1 MIAIMKLS
9 PGSRLD
15 HYEIVELIGKGGMGE
30 VYRAKDTRLPR
41 DAAIKVSAAQFTE
54 RFARETKIIAGLNH
68 PNICTLY
75 DVGPNYL
82 VMELIEGPTLADRI
96 KEGALSLAEASGIAR
111 QVADALEYAHEKGV
125 VHRDLKPGNI
135 KIRPDGVV
143 KVLDFGLAK
152 VGGIAVAQSDQS
164 PTLTLNATAAGMI
177 LGTAAY
183 MSPEQAKGKEVDKRS
198 DIYAF
203 GIVFYEMLSG
213 APPHKGDTLQETLAS
228 VLKDEPDLNQV
239 PAQAHRLLKRCLEK
253 DPQKRLRHI
262 GDVMALLDDAPA
274 PSSATQPASTAP
286 APKTKRNWLRPAVAI
301 LLLLAGVT
309 LGALYFRSPPPAV
322 QEVRSQIPKPEGLTF
337 NAGIQAAIS
346 PDGRWL
352 AFHALGPDNVSRI
365 YVRSID
371 SLEVRPLPGSEGV
384 LDLSPPPFW
393 SYDSRFVVFGVP
405 GKLKK
410 AEVTGTPAQTIA
422 DITGQSFAQGGSWNR
437 YGLIVFGKPL
447 SNLLQVSAAGGT
459 PVAITA
465 LAPGEIAH
473 RWPQFLPDGR
483 RFLYQRV
490 SSSADKTGIYVGS
503 LDLKPD
509 QQSMQPL
516 LLTNRQAYW
525 VAPEGSGKS
534 FLLIQREE
542 TLLAQPFDTGTL
554 QLSGVPYPIATGVG
568 SFASRTNGLWSIA
581 RNGTLLYREGGTG
594 IPRLLW
600 RDLTGKVIG
609 DPGTPNRYG
618 DPAVSPEGGRAAFQ
632 LIDAQGNGDIW
643 VRDLTRGN
651 DTRLTFDPRLDA
663 SPVWSPDG
671 KKIIFSA
678 NRGGSMDLY
687 EKSADGAGEERL
699 LFKSDQD
706 KTPTSWSRDG
716 RFLLFDSVD
725 PKTSDDLWILP
736 LDQSKDTLKPL
747 VYLKTEFREG
757 SAQFSPDGRWI
768 AYNANPSGNF
778 QVYVRP
784 FAHEQGGQ
792 GAGAASAASGPQ
804 WMVSTTEGDFPRWSG
819 DGKRLFFVG
828 MSNAFMVADIQP
840 GVTFQSGTPRR
851 LFGDV
856 QNFPFGSTLAGD
868 RFLFADYAT
877 ATPGPP
883 PPFTVVLNWYTR
895 LKN

>member
-1 MIAIMKLS
+1 MKLS

-15 HYEIVELIGKGGMGE
+15 HYEIIELIGKGGMGE

-54 RFARETKIIAGLNH
+54 RFARESKIIAGLNH
-68 PNICTLY
+68 PNIYTLY
-75 DVGPNYL
+75 DVGSNYL
-82 VMELIEGPTLADRI
+82 VMELIDGPTLADRI
-96 KEGALSLAEASGIAR
+96 KEGALTLADASGIAR
-111 QVADALEYAHEKGV
+111 QIADALDYAHEKGV

-152 VGGIAVAQSDQS
+152 VGGTPVAQSDQS
-164 PTLTLNATAAGMI
+164 PTLTLGATAAGMI

-203 GIVFYEMLSG
+203 GLVFYEMLSG
-213 APPHKGDTLQETLAS
+213 TPPHKGDTLQETLAS

-239 PAQAHRLLKRCLEK
+239 PPQAHHLLKRCLEK

-262 GDVMALLDDAPA
+262 GDVMSLLDDAPA
-274 PSSATQPASTAP
+274 PSSATTPASTVP
-286 APKTKRNWLRPAVAI
+286 APKSALNWLWPAFAA

-309 LGALYFRSPPPAV
+309 LGALYFRSPTPAV

-337 NAGIQAAIS
+337 NAGVQAAVS
-346 PDGRWL
+346 PDGHWL
-352 AFHALGPDNVSRI
+352 AFHALGPDNVSRV

-371 SLEVRPLPGSEGV
+371 SLEVKPLPGSEGV
-384 LDLSPPPFW
+384 QDFSPPPFW
-393 SYDSRFVVFGVP
+393 SYDSRYVVFGAL

-422 DITGQSFAQGGSWNR
+422 DTPGQQFVQGGGWNR
-437 YGLIVFGKPL
+437 DGVIVFGKPG

-459 PVAITA
+459 PVAVTA
-465 LAPGEIAH
+465 LAPGEVAH

-490 SSSADKTGIYVGS
+490 SRSVDKTGIYVGS
-503 LDLKPD
+503 LDLKPE

-516 LLTNRQAYW
+516 LMTNRQAYW

-554 QLSGVPYPIATGVG
+554 RLSGVPYPIATGVG

-581 RNGTLLYREGGTG
+581 RNGTLLYREGGTAG
-594 IPRLLW
+594 LPRLLW

-609 DPGTPNRYG
+609 DPGAPNSYNA
-618 DPAVSPEGGRAAFQ
+618 PAVSPQGGFAAFE
-632 LIDAQGNGDIW
+632 LTDAQGNTDIW

-651 DTRLTFDPRLDA
+651 DTRLTFDPRRDA

-671 KKIIFSA
+671 KKIIFAAS
-678 NRGGSMDLY
+678 RGGSMDLY
-687 EKSADGAGEERL
+687 EKSADGSGEERL

-706 KTPTSWSRDG
+706 KFPTSWSHDG
-716 RFLLFDSVD
+716 RFLLFHSVD
-725 PKTSDDLWILP
+725 QETAEDIWILP
-736 LDQSKDTLKPL
+736 LDQSKDTLEPF

-757 SAQFSPDGRWI
+757 FAQFSPDGRWI
-768 AYNANPSGNF
+768 AYQASPSGSF

-784 FAHEQGGQ
+784 FTHEQGGQ

-804 WMVSTTEGDFPRWSG
+804 WMVSTTEGNFPHWSG
-819 DGKRLFFVG
+819 DGKRLFFIG
-828 MSNAFMVADIQP
+828 MGGAFTVADVQP

-856 QNFPFGSTLAGD
+856 SYFPFGSTLAGD
-868 RFLFADYAT
+868 RFLFTDYST
-877 ATPGPP
+877 STPGPP
-883 PPFTVVLNWYTR
+883 PPFTVVLNWYAR